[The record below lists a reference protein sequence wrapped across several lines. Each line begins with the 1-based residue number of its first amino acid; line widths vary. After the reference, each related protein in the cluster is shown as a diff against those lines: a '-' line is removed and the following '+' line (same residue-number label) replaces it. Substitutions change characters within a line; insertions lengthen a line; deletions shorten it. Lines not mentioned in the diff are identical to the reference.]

1 MLALNALSRLVG
13 DEIENVTE
21 MHPHLIR
28 RDADDSNA
36 LGRKPP
42 RASRIVLATTLV
54 AFAIHFDRQH
64 RLCAIE
70 VQHIDADRMLAA
82 ELRPPS
88 ARRRRWTQSR
98 ASGGVRARRRM
109 RARETEPSFVKNPST
124 ASPSPS
130 PFHGEE
136 TRTSRLCTLAVKE
149 TARPVTDC
157 YIRHGQAGSSALD
170 RAACASGANPPDDP
184 KSSGTAR

>member
-21 MHPHLIR
+21 MHPHLFR

-82 ELRPPS
+82 ELQ
-88 ARRRRWTQSR
+88 ATQ
-98 ASGGVRARRRM
+98 
-109 RARETEPSFVKNPST
+109 
-124 ASPSPS
+124 
-130 PFHGEE
+130 
-136 TRTSRLCTLAVKE
+136 
-149 TARPVTDC
+149 
-157 YIRHGQAGSSALD
+157 
-170 RAACASGANPPDDP
+170 RAAAQVDP
-184 KSSGTAR
+184 KSGFGRRQSATQNASA